1 MERELKNTVPQKT
14 GEGNENARTQMWNR
28 IKRKPILICRQQ

>member
-14 GEGNENARTQMWNR
+14 SEGNEKARTQMRKR
-28 IKRKPILICRQQ
+28 IKRKPILICRQK